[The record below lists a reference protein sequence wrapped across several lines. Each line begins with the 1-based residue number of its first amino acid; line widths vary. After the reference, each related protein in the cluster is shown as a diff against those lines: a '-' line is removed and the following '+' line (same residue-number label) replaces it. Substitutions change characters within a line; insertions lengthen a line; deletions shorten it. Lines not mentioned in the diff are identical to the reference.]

1 MSRSPR
7 SSRIPGSGRRNVGID
22 VLRVVSVSAVVVGHA
37 APGMLGAEF
46 LQIWRMPLFFLLA
59 GFFFSDARTL
69 GGEIRT
75 RWRTLGVP
83 YLVWFALVSAAVAAM
98 AATPWPFDDGVVARA
113 LIGGAYTDMPY
124 LAIWFISVLF
134 FTAVL
139 MRAVIGLPWWVGAA
153 ISLGGLLLVEL
164 PDSAAAYTPLGI
176 GLVPACLGFML
187 AGFWFRRLQHRV
199 PAPRLT
205 GPLAVAVGMAAV
217 ALGVEPMNMK
227 WSGFGTFLL
236 TPAVAVL
243 ISCGMVLVFAHPVD
257 DLLSRWRP
265 AAVVVSE
272 LVRVATLVVF
282 LHPVILHL
290 ARQALGIEAEALRV
304 LLALLVCWAL
314 GVLVNRTRLSP
325 YLSGLP
331 ARTPSTARG

>member
-1 MSRSPR
+1 MQ
-7 SSRIPGSGRRNVGID
+7 GSTRRNVGID
-22 VLRVVSVSAVVVGHA
+22 ALRVVSVSAVVVGHA
-37 APGMLGAEF
+37 APGMPGAEF
-46 LQIWRMPLFFLLA
+46 LQIWRMPLFFVLA

-83 YLVWFALVSAAVAAM
+83 YIVWFVLVSAAVAAM
-98 AATPWPFDDGVVARA
+98 AATPWPFDDGVVTRA
-113 LIGGAYTDMPY
+113 LIGGAFTDMPY

-139 MRAVIGLPWWVGAA
+139 MRAVVGLPWWVGAA
-153 ISLGGLLLVEL
+153 ISLAGLVLVEL

-187 AGFWFRRLQHRV
+187 AGFWFRRIRHRV
-199 PAPRLT
+199 PLPRLT
-205 GPLAVAVGMAAV
+205 GPLAVAVGLGAV
-217 ALGVEPMNMK
+217 ALGAEPMNMK

-236 TPAVAVL
+236 SPALAVL
-243 ISCGMVLVFAHPVD
+243 ICCGMVLIFAHPVD

-290 ARQALGIEAEALRV
+290 AHQALGVESSALRV

-325 YLSGLP
+325 YLTGLP
-331 ARTPSTARG
+331 ARTPSPARD